1 MLVEAYALV
10 ARRMGLAAVHAF
22 RSDLVPLLDVVWS
35 DARAHEAGLDLLLE
49 RKTRDL
55 SLVDTVSFVVMR
67 EQRLEHAF
75 AFDPH
80 FEDEG
85 FSLLR

>member
-1 MLVEAYALV
+1 VASHALTT
-10 ARRMGLAAVHAF
+10 ATSTGPS
-22 RSDLVPLLDVVWS
+22 SDLLD
-35 DARAHEAGLDLLLE
+35 
-49 RKTRDL
+49 RKRRDV
-55 SLVDTVSFVVMR
+55 SLVDAVSFVVMR
-67 EQRLEHAF
+67 QRRLEHAF